1 MESET
6 VFHQETEEPV
16 IFIYR
21 VHANGY
27 RFRRYIRNEI
37 SGVVYCDALVYI
49 PGTTTD
55 ADVLRGS
62 KETLEEAIISAHME
76 FPGLKVYVPKDI
88 ESMYANCTSEEIRCG
103 WRFTYAEVRNRMK
116 EV

>member
-6 VFHQETEEPV
+6 VFHRETEEPV

-27 RFRRYIRNEI
+27 RFRRYLRNERE
-37 SGVVYCDALVYI
+37 GVVYCDTLVYI

-62 KETLEEAIISAHME
+62 KETLEEAIISVHME
-76 FPGLKVYVPKDI
+76 FPGLKAYVPKDI
-88 ESMYANCTSEEIRCG
+88 ESMWANCTSEEIRCG
-103 WRFTYAEVRNRMK
+103 WRFTGEEVKIRMR